1 VSSATTTVTTRPP
14 KGSGPTGAGRLSGP
28 ALLALA
34 AFTGLVVLFATDQIV
49 PASSER
55 QAELRLWLAAR
66 ATGVV
71 ALLLLTA
78 QVALGLVLSHP
89 VNKSTW
95 KLSKA
100 IFPWH
105 DHIWTFIAGFLTAH
119 VASVVLDPFAGVG
132 LGAFIPGISEYR
144 SVPVALGTFAL
155 YAFLIVAVSA
165 RWTTMLPRGAWL
177 VLHRLSIGVLGLA
190 WTHGVL
196 AGTDSGALEP
206 IYVASG
212 LVVLAAAAYRYWAV
226 RQGRPTFATSLPEVP
241 SR

>member
-1 VSSATTTVTTRPP
+1 V
-14 KGSGPTGAGRLSGP
+14 
-28 ALLALA
+28 LLAVA
-34 AFTGLVVLFATDQIV
+34 AITGLVVVFATDQIV

-66 ATGVV
+66 ATGIV

-105 DHIWTFIAGFLTAH
+105 DHIWVFIAGFLAAH
-119 VASVVLDPFAGVG
+119 VISIVLDPFAGVG
-132 LGAFIPGISEYR
+132 VAGALIPGVSAYR
-144 SVPVALGTFAL
+144 TVPVALGTFAL
-155 YAFLIVAVSA
+155 YSFLVMAITA
-165 RWTTMLPRGAWL
+165 RWTKLLPRGVWL
-177 VLHRLSIGVLGLA
+177 VLHRLSIGVLALA
-190 WTHGVL
+190 WSHGVL
-196 AGTDSGALEP
+196 AGTDSGALDP
-206 IYVASG
+206 LYIGTG
-212 LVVLAAAAYRYWAV
+212 LVILVAAAYRYWAV
-226 RQGRPTFATSLPEVP
+226 RQGRPTFSTSLPEVT